1 MLYVKLVKN
10 RTLLILLSAFN
21 NIRVGCFRVVF
32 IATLKGL
39 VSFRRK
45 IRVLFLQRAI
55 KQRFFLLLIAG
66 FDLTRTKAIN

>member
-1 MLYVKLVKN
+1 MLHVKLAKN
-10 RTLLILLSAFN
+10 RTLLMLLSAFN
-21 NIRVGCFRVVF
+21 NVRVGCFRVVF

-66 FDLTRTKAIN
+66 FNLIRTKTIN